1 MWQRAGRARNLA
13 GHAWCGVDCHT
24 WQSRERRHVAKRS
37 CTRQNMSRSNGGRL
51 SISEIIQEVKAG
63 GASGALSERE
73 SSLVED
79 DMARDEHS
87 VGVEVK
93 AAVSLMMS

>member
-1 MWQRAGRARNLA
+1 
-13 GHAWCGVDCHT
+13 
-24 WQSRERRHVAKRS
+24 
-37 CTRQNMSRSNGGRL
+37 MSRSNGGRL